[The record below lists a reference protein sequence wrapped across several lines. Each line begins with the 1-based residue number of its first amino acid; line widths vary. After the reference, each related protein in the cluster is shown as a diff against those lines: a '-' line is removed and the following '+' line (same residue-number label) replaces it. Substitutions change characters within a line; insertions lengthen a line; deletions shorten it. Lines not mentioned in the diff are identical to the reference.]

1 MHYNKDDQDF
11 AIELAMRAAV
21 AIDNARLYREAQEA
35 IEKKDQALALLHA
48 VLQQM
53 PAGVVIAEAPS
64 GKVLLRNQFA
74 MDFWCGKSPVSEHL
88 DMSGGYFT
96 ALHPDGS
103 IFKDEDWPLS
113 RALRTGASRVGEEF
127 EVVKLNGEHCF
138 LRTNSAPIRDREGKI
153 IAAAVAFEDVTNRL
167 LADRALR
174 ESEGKFRSLAEVAP
188 CSIFIHDG
196 HRLLYVNR
204 ATCEITGFSRQELL
218 SKTIWELLHPES
230 YITRSR
236 THTSP

>member
-1 MHYNKDDQDF
+1 SPEHLTAMLSLGISSLLIVPLIARDRVLGTLTLAAAESGVHYNKDDQDF

-127 EVVKLNGEHCF
+127 E
-138 LRTNSAPIRDREGKI
+138 
-153 IAAAVAFEDVTNRL
+153 
-167 LADRALR
+167 
-174 ESEGKFRSLAEVAP
+174 
-188 CSIFIHDG
+188 
-196 HRLLYVNR
+196 
-204 ATCEITGFSRQELL
+204 
-218 SKTIWELLHPES
+218 
-230 YITRSR
+230 
-236 THTSP
+236 